1 MNHGSDVVS
10 QETHERASKPTL
22 KERAIEEL
30 HSFKLIAGYLFVCFA
45 VLMFY
50 ESTLPGGAEAG
61 VFSLG
66 TAAIKAAVLAK
77 FLLLGQALGVGEKAR
92 VTRWGPAVFAK
103 SVQLWLLVIAL
114 SVAEELLVGRV
125 HGKSFGAT
133 LAEFESRSMAHV
145 LAKSLVVLLVLLPLI
160 ATREFSRTLGPG
172 VLRGILAGK
181 SKV

>member
-1 MNHGSDVVS
+1 MS
-10 QETHERASKPTL
+10 QETRERATKPSL

-30 HSFKLIAGYLFVCFA
+30 HTFKLVAGYLFVCFA

-66 TAAIKAAVLAK
+66 TAAIKAAILAK
-77 FLLLGQALGVGEKAR
+77 FLLLGQALGVGENAR
-92 VTRWGPAVFAK
+92 FEHLGATIFAK
-103 SVQLWLLVIAL
+103 SVQLWLLVIVL
-114 SVAEELLVGRV
+114 SVVEELLVGRF

-133 LAEFESRSMAHV
+133 LADYESRSIAHM

-160 ATREFSRTLGPG
+160 ATREFSRALGPG
-172 VLRGILAGK
+172 VLRGILTGK
-181 SKV
+181 SQG

>member
-1 MNHGSDVVS
+1 MNQAS
-10 QETHERASKPTL
+10 QERSSKPTL

-30 HSFKLIAGYLFVCFA
+30 HTFKVVASYLFACLA

-61 VFSLG
+61 VFNLG
-66 TAAIKAAVLAK
+66 TAAIKAAILAK
-77 FLLLGQALGVGEKAR
+77 FLLLGQALGVGEK
-92 VTRWGPAVFAK
+92 TRFTHLGPAIFAK

-114 SVAEELLVGRV
+114 SVVEELLVGWY

-133 LAEFESRSMAHV
+133 LADYESRSIAHM

-160 ATREFSRTLGPG
+160 ATKESRLSLAHG
-172 VLRGILAGK
+172 VLRRILAGN
-181 SKV
+181 SKD